1 MWLCL
6 LQDFDIEKLV
16 SEVKLLKDCVKAQER
31 KIKHLEEKVAEF
43 ESTQKCES
51 DDDEDDEIEAQDD
64 EPNHHDNGSSELA

>member
-1 MWLCL
+1 M

-51 DDDEDDEIEAQDD
+51 DDDDDEDDEIEAQDD
-64 EPNHHDNGSSELA
+64 EPNHHGNDSSELA